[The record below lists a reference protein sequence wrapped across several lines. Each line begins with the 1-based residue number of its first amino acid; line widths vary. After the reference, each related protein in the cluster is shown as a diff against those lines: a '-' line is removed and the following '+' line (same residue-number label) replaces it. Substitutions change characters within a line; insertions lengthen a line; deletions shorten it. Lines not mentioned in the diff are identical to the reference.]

1 MYRIGLDARLAYYQ
15 QGGITQYIYQIIHEI
30 ARLES
35 QNHYLILHSRRD
47 PRDLT
52 AAPTQQ
58 RVTCWTPAHHRL
70 ERLAL
75 AAELLPHRLDLLHSP
90 DYIPPYSTGF
100 RQVISVH
107 DLTFL
112 RYPQYM
118 TAESLA
124 YYAGHI
130 HDAVRRADH
139 ILTDTEAIRTEIIDL
154 LSVPPERVT
163 AIPLGVHAR
172 FRPLDQEAIRGTLSR
187 FSLTPG
193 YILFVG
199 TIEPR
204 KNISG
209 LLRAYARLRADLPD
223 LPPLVLAGS
232 RGWLYKDIFRTH
244 DDLGLAGDTRWLHE
258 FTAEDLPALYNGA
271 AVFCLPS
278 FYEGFGFPPLEA
290 MACGVPV
297 VVSNCSSLPE
307 VVGEAGVLIDPND
320 VDSIADGL
328 RRVLLD
334 GEAAANLRERGL
346 KRAALFQWSRTA
358 GETLAIYRQVLEA

>member
-15 QGGITQYIYQIIHEI
+15 QGGITQYIYQIIDEI
-30 ARLES
+30 ARLDS

-47 PRDLT
+47 PRNLT
-52 AAPTQQ
+52 AAPTQ
-58 RVTCWTPAHHRL
+58 RRITCWTPAHHPL

-90 DYIPPYSTGF
+90 DYIPPLSTGF

-130 HDAVRRADH
+130 HKAACRADH
-139 ILTDTEAIRTEIIDL
+139 ILTDSQAIRAEIIDL
-154 LSVPPERVT
+154 LSVSSDRVT

-172 FRPLDQEAIRGTLSR
+172 FRPLQQGDIRETLAR
-187 FSLTPG
+187 FDLTPG

-204 KNISG
+204 KNITG
-209 LLRAYARLRADLPD
+209 LLHAYARLRADLPD
-223 LPPLVLAGS
+223 LPQLVLVGS
-232 RGWLYKDIFRTH
+232 KGWLYEDIFRIH
-244 DDLGLAGDTRWLHE
+244 DDLGLAGHTRWLHE

-307 VVGEAGVLIDPND
+307 VVGDAGILIDPGD
-320 VDSIADGL
+320 ADSIADGL

-334 GEAAANLRERGL
+334 GETAADLRGRGL
-346 KRAALFQWSRTA
+346 ERAALFQWSRTA
-358 GETLAIYRQVLEA
+358 RETLAIYRQVLEA